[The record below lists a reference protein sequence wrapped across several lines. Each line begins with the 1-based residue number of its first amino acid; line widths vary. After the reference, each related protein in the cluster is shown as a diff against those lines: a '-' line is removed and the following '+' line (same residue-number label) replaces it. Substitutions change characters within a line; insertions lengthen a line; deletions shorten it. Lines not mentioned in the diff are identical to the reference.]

1 MTVKLLSCCKLLLTL
16 KRKKTVQN
24 LWQWRAFKF
33 TTGEQSINKKHF
45 MQNVLLVGVKSV
57 LQQRLLNDALFK
69 LTLPFFFVASVYN
82 SAFVQREGKF
92 TRQRCW

>member
-1 MTVKLLSCCKLLLTL
+1 
-16 KRKKTVQN
+16 
-24 LWQWRAFKF
+24 
-33 TTGEQSINKKHF
+33 

-69 LTLPFFFVASVYN
+69 LTLPFSFVASVYN

-92 TRQRCW
+92 T